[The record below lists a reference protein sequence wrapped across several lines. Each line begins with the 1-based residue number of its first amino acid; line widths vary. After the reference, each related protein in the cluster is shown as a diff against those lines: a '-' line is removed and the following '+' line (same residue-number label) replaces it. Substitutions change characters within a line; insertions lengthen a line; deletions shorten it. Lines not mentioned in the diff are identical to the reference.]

1 MCLSLPAG
9 KVCGLNLNRLF
20 FRSNGSQSAVEASLS
35 ETGGTRGQV
44 ETDVQAAQLRILE
57 AILAEV
63 RTQGP
68 AMEAAF
74 KELSRSFTASSR
86 SMVSAVEEVS
96 RACTEIRTLSE
107 SFRNANITPNAFCPV
122 AKKAPF
128 QVNQPFS
135 FCVVLPYQL

>member
-1 MCLSLPAG
+1 
-9 KVCGLNLNRLF
+9 
-20 FRSNGSQSAVEASLS
+20 
-35 ETGGTRGQV
+35 
-44 ETDVQAAQLRILE
+44 
-57 AILAEV
+57 
-63 RTQGP
+63 
-68 AMEAAF
+68 MEAAF

-96 RACTEIRTLSE
+96 RACTEIRALSE

-135 FCVVLPYQL
+135 FCVVLPYQLSRVVEQVLHFSSSNSGHSPFPSQ